1 MQRYAFS
8 ESLRAKIRQ
17 ELRIEP
23 ETILLG
29 SVGRLSVEKN
39 QCFIVEMFKAFHER
53 NQNSKLILV
62 GDGAL
67 RSRIELKIAELGLND
82 AVIMTGKRTDI
93 RAILSGLDIFIM
105 PSFSKERQFLQ

>member
-1 MQRYAFS
+1 
-8 ESLRAKIRQ
+8 
-17 ELRIEP
+17 
-23 ETILLG
+23 
-29 SVGRLSVEKN
+29 
-39 QCFIVEMFKAFHER
+39 MFKAFHER

-105 PSFSKERQFLQ
+105 PSFFEGNASFCNRGAYIRLAVSIK

>member
-1 MQRYAFS
+1 
-8 ESLRAKIRQ
+8 
-17 ELRIEP
+17 
-23 ETILLG
+23 
-29 SVGRLSVEKN
+29 
-39 QCFIVEMFKAFHER
+39 MFKAFHER